1 MDFLVILV
9 MVWPLILAG
18 ARTYAPYLVF
28 PFALTV
34 GAIGYVFET
43 RFRNQEKWQENR
55 ESTLEERSNRQLDK
69 LLDVTEVEKLQYREG
84 VPTTMFDRNQG
95 YKRGFTGRS
104 IQVEDAERNESQ

>member
-1 MDFLVILV
+1 
-9 MVWPLILAG
+9 MVWPVILAG
-18 ARTYAPYLVF
+18 ARVYAPYLVF

-43 RFRNQEKWQENR
+43 RFRNQDKWQKAP

-69 LLDVTEVEKLQYREG
+69 LLDSTEVEKLQYSQG
-84 VPTTMFDRNQG
+84 IPKTMFDRDQG

-104 IQVEDAERNESQ
+104 IELDDAAERAQ